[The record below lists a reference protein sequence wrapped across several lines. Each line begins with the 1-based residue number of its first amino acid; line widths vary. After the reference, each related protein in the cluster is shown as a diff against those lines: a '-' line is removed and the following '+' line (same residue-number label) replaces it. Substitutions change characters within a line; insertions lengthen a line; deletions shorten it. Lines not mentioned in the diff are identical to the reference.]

1 MANSCHT
8 QPTQHTN
15 HADHADLHAALIS
28 ADAHVGVG
36 CHCDPLL
43 TTNVHADVLSCSG
56 GLANVH
62 HDHSIVGINIDP
74 DYHVWFGRPA

>member
-1 MANSCHT
+1 MTNHT
-8 QPTQHTN
+8 QSTHASNTT
-15 HADHADLHAALIS
+15 HVDGADHHAALIS

-43 TTNVHADVLSCSG
+43 TTNVHADVLSCGG

-74 DYHVWFGRPA
+74 DYHV